1 MNTTKR
7 EKVSVQPFAHNGH
20 VTKLT
25 KKTVFIFIIRI
36 DITKIWDQYAPEYE
50 EEATPLLDDVSDDPN
65 YNAAKEA
72 VLGEIAKR
80 KEVTARRE
88 IVPVEV
94 SSEDDAGKVMEF
106 MLEQMREVER
116 RAVGNEE
123 VQAAEDLL
131 EKSLLTPKDLEG
143 IIIEGE
149 DGLVDFD
156 PKALAEAGTF
166 DDDRGLKAFPSSKNA
181 ENGENLIY
189 PSGGQFTEADLVML
203 DDQLQGYKKARA
215 IFDDPNYFGDE
226 ITINELE
233 LDVDGN
239 WDALDNETRAE
250 MQEVIE
256 TSNTMMN
263 PDPELWLMYDWH
275 FNVTNLIL
283 ASFKHSPEAPIIFTQ
298 WIPQLEVY
306 EKYEAQREK
315 NFEWTW
321 DDADQ
326 ADVGELK
333 RYFKGLGYDEILTK
347 EPGETPL
354 IELDE
359 TPLDDEEREMLALEN
374 WYDEVYNEEDEQLL
388 FDDEKF
394 EPRDNVFDEDYGT
407 SSTKKTTSIEEK
419 FMKEFELFERES
431 AGETQEWR
439 EQFATVKEYETRDD
453 PEGQAAFRGHLVVAC
468 TPSEE
473 DAEIADKIALRFKE
487 EFDKAVFV
495 EIKVLGHAKVE
506 DNVFE
511 VWLESW
517 EIDLLHS
524 KRQAFINSKIWTGPS
539 EVDDAQLDYLVDR
552 VRFLISDEAK
562 NSFRIE
568 DFADVVL

>member
-1 MNTTKR
+1 M
-7 EKVSVQPFAHNGH
+7 
-20 VTKLT
+20 
-25 KKTVFIFIIRI
+25 
-36 DITKIWDQYAPEYE
+36 
-50 EEATPLLDDVSDDPN
+50 TPLLDDISDDPN

-72 VLGEIAKR
+72 VLGEVAKR
-80 KEVTARRE
+80 KQLRARRE
-88 IVPVEV
+88 IVLIEV
-94 SSEDDAGKVMEF
+94 SNDDDAGKVMEY
-106 MLEQMREVER
+106 MLEQLRDVER
-116 RAVGNEE
+116 RAVGNDEE

-131 EKSLLTPKDLEG
+131 EKSLLTEKDLEG

-149 DGLVDFD
+149 DGLVEFD

-166 DDDRGLKAFPSSKNA
+166 DDDRGPGAFPSSKIA
-181 ENGENLIY
+181 ENGENLPY
-189 PSGGQFTEADLVML
+189 PPGGKFTEADLVEL
-203 DDQLQGYKKARA
+203 DDQLQAYKKARA

-239 WDALDNETRAE
+239 WDALENETRAE

-256 TSNTMMN
+256 TSHTMACA
-263 PDPELWLMYDWH
+263 DPELWLMYDWH

-283 ASFKHSPEAPIIFTQ
+283 ASFKHSPEAPIMFTQ

-306 EKYEAQREK
+306 EKYEEQREK
-315 NFEWTW
+315 NFQWTW
-321 DDADQ
+321 DDVDQ

-333 RYFKGLGYDEILTK
+333 RYYNGLGYDEILTK
-347 EPGETPL
+347 QPGETPL
-354 IELDE
+354 ITLDE
-359 TPLDDEEREMLALEN
+359 SPLDDEEREMLALET
-374 WYDEVYNEEDEQLL
+374 WYDEVYDEEDQNLL

-394 EPRDNVFDEDYGT
+394 EPRDNVFDEDYGA
-407 SSTKKTTSIEEK
+407 SSSKKATSIEEK
-419 FMKEFELFERES
+419 FMKEFELFEREN

-439 EQFATVKEYETRDD
+439 DQFATVKGFETRDD

-473 DAEIADKIALRFKE
+473 DMDIAEKITLRFRE

-495 EIKVLGHAKVE
+495 ETRVLGHAKME

-524 KRQAFINSKIWTGPS
+524 KRQAFINPKIWTGPS
-539 EVDDAQLDYLVDR
+539 DVDDKQLDYLVDK
-552 VRFLISDEAK
+552 VRYLISDEAK
-562 NSFRIE
+562 NSFRID